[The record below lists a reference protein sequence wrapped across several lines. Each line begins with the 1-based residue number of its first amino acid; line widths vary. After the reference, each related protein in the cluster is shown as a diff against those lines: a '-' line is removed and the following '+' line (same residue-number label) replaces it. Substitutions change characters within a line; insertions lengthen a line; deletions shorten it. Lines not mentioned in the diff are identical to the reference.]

1 MKKKKKGYK
10 ILVSIAFIS
19 LIGIIAYN
27 LYIMYQNIDIKD
39 ESKYQA
45 ERTAVSTNYEENVE
59 NIIQNEENLPDIIEK
74 VNKSVVG
81 ISKLSSAGG
90 SILNNVSSEDLGL
103 GTGIIVSEDGYIL
116 SNNHV
121 TGDKYSLCYITIEQ
135 NTYKGTVVWNES
147 DLDLAIVKISA
158 KNLESVTFGDSK
170 NLRVGEV
177 VFAIGNPIRI

>member
-10 ILVSIAFIS
+10 IFVFIAFIS
-19 LIGIIAYN
+19 FIGIIAYN

-81 ISKLSSAGG
+81 ISKLKENGNSVFLTNGVEEMGIG
-90 SILNNVSSEDLGL
+90 SGVIISEN
-103 GTGIIVSEDGYIL
+103 GYIL
-116 SNNHV
+116 TNEHV
-121 TGDKYSLCYITIEQ
+121 SGSVNSTCYITMEEGKQ
-135 NTYKGTVVWNES
+135 YWLCGK
-147 DLDLAIVKISA
+147 
-158 KNLESVTFGDSK
+158 
-170 NLRVGEV
+170 EV
-177 VFAIGNPIRI
+177 RE